1 MSDPRI
7 LSKNVSQ
14 TFDII
19 IKRLG
24 SRLEQV
30 FYKMESSIEGV
41 AWFVKYLLKISH
53 SNSLS
58 WPLSNAWM
66 SVSLSCFVK
75 DLHGRENEKR
85 DCSHLQL
92 DHIRLVAFLGYL
104 SQLSPLQIRLCISR
118 LRIFFLLFLET
129 HALWVFQGQRPYW
142 LLTNTYQNAMAI
154 VEISIKP
161 WVLWYRY
168 PSSD

>member
-1 MSDPRI
+1 
-7 LSKNVSQ
+7 
-14 TFDII
+14 
-19 IKRLG
+19 
-24 SRLEQV
+24 
-30 FYKMESSIEGV
+30 MESSIEGV

-118 LRIFFLLFLET
+118 LRIFFLFLET

-161 WVLWYRY
+161 WLLWYRY

>member
-1 MSDPRI
+1 MSWTSVLQNGVLNRGSSLVCEI
-7 LSKNVSQ
+7 LVK
-14 TFDII
+14 DIAFKFPVMTTV
-19 IKRLG
+19 KRLNEC
-24 SRLEQV
+24 L
-30 FYKMESSIEGV
+30 
-41 AWFVKYLLKISH
+41 
-53 SNSLS
+53 
-58 WPLSNAWM
+58 
-66 SVSLSCFVK
+66 SLSCFVK

-161 WVLWYRY
+161 WLLWYRY